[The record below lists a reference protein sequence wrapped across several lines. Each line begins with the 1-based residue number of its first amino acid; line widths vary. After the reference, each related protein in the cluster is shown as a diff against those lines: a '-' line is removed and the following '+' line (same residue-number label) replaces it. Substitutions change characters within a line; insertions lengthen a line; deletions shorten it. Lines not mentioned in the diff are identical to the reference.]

1 MNRSNDAW
9 PVTVLF
15 AVLVLFLAKAMASEK
30 SEPVAG
36 SNYEQKP
43 ARASQARIEPC
54 SELGSVPDF
63 KIKDPLNK
71 EFSSESLYKTS
82 GMLVMITVPNLTQY
96 ERQKK
101 WERYMSRHRWP
112 DRGAPQ
118 RVLIEDM
125 SQQKTYKEKA
135 RGMMRDSYKP
145 NGDVIV
151 LIDETG
157 DVRRQF
163 GMMDNE
169 TMIALCDAKG
179 RILHLEPDEIDPDDT
194 AARRLMAEVIHLAD
208 ANIKALPP
216 KVTAN
221 ATATAAAAS
230 TSNSTTMV
238 LMTAAPV
245 RK

>member
-15 AVLVLFLAKAMASEK
+15 AVLVLFLAKAMAGEK
-30 SEPVAG
+30 TVPVAG
-36 SNYEQKP
+36 SSYEQKP
-43 ARASQARIEPC
+43 ARASSAAIQPC
-54 SELGSVPDF
+54 SELGEVPDF
-63 KIKDPLNK
+63 KIKDPLSK
-71 EFSSESLYKTS
+71 EFCSESLYKTS

-101 WERYMSRHRWP
+101 WERFMSHHRWP
-112 DRGAPQ
+112 ERGAPQ

-125 SQQKTYKEKA
+125 SQQKQYKEKA
-135 RGMMRDSYKP
+135 RGMMKASYKP
-145 NGDVIV
+145 DGDVIV

-157 DVRRQF
+157 DVRREF

-169 TMIALCDAKG
+169 TMIVLCDAKG
-179 RILHLEPDEIDPDDT
+179 RILHLEPDEIEPDDA
-194 AARRLMAEVIHLAD
+194 AARRLMSEVTRLAD
-208 ANIKALPP
+208 ANVKSLPP
-216 KVTAN
+216 KVAATN
-221 ATATAAAAS
+221 APA
-230 TSNSTTMV
+230 TTML